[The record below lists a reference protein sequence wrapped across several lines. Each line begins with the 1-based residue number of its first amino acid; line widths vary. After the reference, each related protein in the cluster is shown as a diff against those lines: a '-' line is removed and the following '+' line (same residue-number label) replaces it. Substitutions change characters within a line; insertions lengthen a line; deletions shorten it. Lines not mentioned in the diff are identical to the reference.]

1 MLKAKHLK
9 RMLAYSSLE
18 NMGLV
23 AIALGTGKY
32 GYYAA
37 LLLIV
42 LHSLSQIKPFLPD
55 GTALKDTSHIQ
66 A

>member
-1 MLKAKHLK
+1 
-9 RMLAYSSLE
+9 MLAYSSLE

-23 AIALGTGKY
+23 AIALGVGGF

-42 LHSLSQIKPFLPD
+42 LHSFTKASLFYQMGQFSQ
-55 GTALKDTSHIQ
+55 GTAYIQ
-66 A
+66 AG